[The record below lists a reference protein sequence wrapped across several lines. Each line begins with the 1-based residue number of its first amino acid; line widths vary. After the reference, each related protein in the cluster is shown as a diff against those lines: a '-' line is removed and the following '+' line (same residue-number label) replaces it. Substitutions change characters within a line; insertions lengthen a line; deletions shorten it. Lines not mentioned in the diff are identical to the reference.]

1 LIGANMQDVSSAPA
15 RGSGRKKGGRRVVL
29 FVALL
34 TTRAGGTF
42 QEGVARRLQ
51 WQYPE
56 GANVLAEYWLE
67 TESPRVVTVIEAQ
80 SMDAFGQIRMDW
92 GDMFEIEVFPAVT
105 GEQGMEMARQAMS
118 GQAMSGEG

>member
-1 LIGANMQDVSSAPA
+1 M
-15 RGSGRKKGGRRVVL
+15 L

-34 TTRAGGTF
+34 KVRDQAAGAF
-42 QEGVARRLQ
+42 QEGVARRMQ
-51 WQYPE
+51 WDYPE

-67 TESPRVVTVIEAQ
+67 TEAPRVIAVMEAE
-80 SMDAFGQIRMDW
+80 SMDVFGQIRMDW

-118 GQAMSGEG
+118 GQG

>member
-1 LIGANMQDVSSAPA
+1 MQDVSSAPA
-15 RGSGRKKGGRRVVL
+15 RGGSGREKGGKRVVL

-34 TTRAGGTF
+34 TTRGGGTF

-56 GANVLAEYWLE
+56 GVNLLAEYWLE
-67 TESPRVVTVIEAQ
+67 TEAPRVVSVIEAQ
-80 SMDAFGQIRMDW
+80 SMDPFGQIRMDW

-118 GQAMSGEG
+118 GEG